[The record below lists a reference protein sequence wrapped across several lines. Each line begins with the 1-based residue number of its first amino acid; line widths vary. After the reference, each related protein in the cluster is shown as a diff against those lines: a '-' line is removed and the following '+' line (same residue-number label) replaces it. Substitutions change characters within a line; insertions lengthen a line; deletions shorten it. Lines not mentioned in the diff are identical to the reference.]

1 MGWAAAHPIF
11 FTITYAYAYAYAND
25 WGWVDCGFV
34 IYFPHIKPRKHSFS
48 FAWGGFTLNT
58 STIQFA

>member
-11 FTITYAYAYAYAND
+11 FAITYAS
-25 WGWVDCGFV
+25 GCGGFERGFV
-34 IYFPHIKPRKHSFS
+34 IHFPHIKPRKHSFS